1 MIETGFSDFHHLIYT
16 ILKSRFTKLPPKTIR
31 YRDYKKYSES
41 QFLTELSFNL
51 AKESPGSIESFTELF
66 DKTLDKYAPFKT
78 VVIRGNN
85 KPHMSKTL
93 RKAIM
98 LRTRLKNRSVKTRNE
113 ADLRRY
119 RQQRNLVVKLNKR
132 AKREY
137 YENLDMNS
145 INDNKSFWKKLKPLF
160 SNSMVNE
167 KIVLIENDK
176 IIRDDKDI
184 SQYFNEY
191 FANITDTLNI
201 PKFPDP
207 PVKITGDPV
216 LDAIQK
222 YASHPSVLKIKAMA
236 LNNGRFEFSSV
247 DPTLVFSEISKMDP
261 SKKTSG
267 AIPTDKL
274 KLASSACYKEIT
286 YHINKAICT
295 NVFPDILK
303 LADVSPI
310 FKMGETFIR
319 GNYRPISVLSSLS
332 KLYERVLSQQIVP
345 FMVPNFSNLLCAF
358 RENHSSQHALLRLI
372 ELCRKGLDKKGIVG
386 MVLMDLSKAFDCLP
400 HDLLIAK
407 LEAYGF
413 GIGSLRLIFDYLTSR
428 KQRVRINSTYSSW
441 LEITSGVPQ
450 GSVLGPLLFNIYIND
465 LTFFIE
471 DSHLCN
477 FADDNTLYASDFKLE
492 RVISRLE
499 NDMHK
504 TLVWFE
510 SNMMVAN
517 PSKFQFMFMGLGHDY
532 KLCMEIDEKVITTV
546 QQVKLLGVVIDS
558 KLKFDDHV
566 KSLCLKANRNVSAL
580 SRAAKLIDPPKCK
593 LLYNSFVMSN
603 FRYCPLIWMFCGK
616 TANKEINRVH
626 KRALRILLKDYDA
639 SFEELLIR
647 NDEKTVHVQ
656 NLQKLLI
663 EVYKSLNH
671 ENPSFL
677 WDLFTRKEINYNLRV
692 KDILTLPKASTA
704 SFGTNSI
711 AYRGSILWNSTP
723 DVIKSSSTVT
733 VFGKNI
739 KNWFGEGC
747 SCKICKT

>member
-1 MIETGFSDFHHLIYT
+1 M
-16 ILKSRFTKLPPKTIR
+16 
-31 YRDYKKYSES
+31 
-41 QFLTELSFNL
+41 
-51 AKESPGSIESFTELF
+51 
-66 DKTLDKYAPFKT
+66 
-78 VVIRGNN
+78 
-85 KPHMSKTL
+85 
-93 RKAIM
+93 
-98 LRTRLKNRSVKTRNE
+98 
-113 ADLRRY
+113 
-119 RQQRNLVVKLNKR
+119 
-132 AKREY
+132 
-137 YENLDMNS
+137 
-145 INDNKSFWKKLKPLF
+145 
-160 SNSMVNE
+160 
-167 KIVLIENDK
+167 
-176 IIRDDKDI
+176 
-184 SQYFNEY
+184 
-191 FANITDTLNI
+191 
-201 PKFPDP
+201 
-207 PVKITGDPV
+207 
-216 LDAIQK
+216 
-222 YASHPSVLKIKAMA
+222 
-236 LNNGRFEFSSV
+236 
-247 DPTLVFSEISKMDP
+247 
-261 SKKTSG
+261 
-267 AIPTDKL
+267 
-274 KLASSACYKEIT
+274 
-286 YHINKAICT
+286 
-295 NVFPDILK
+295 
-303 LADVSPI
+303 
-310 FKMGETFIR
+310 
-319 GNYRPISVLSSLS
+319 
-332 KLYERVLSQQIVP
+332 
-345 FMVPNFSNLLCAF
+345 
-358 RENHSSQHALLRLI
+358 
-372 ELCRKGLDKKGIVG
+372 
-386 MVLMDLSKAFDCLP
+386 
-400 HDLLIAK
+400 
-407 LEAYGF
+407 
-413 GIGSLRLIFDYLTSR
+413 
-428 KQRVRINSTYSSW
+428 
-441 LEITSGVPQ
+441 
-450 GSVLGPLLFNIYIND
+450 
-465 LTFFIE
+465 
-471 DSHLCN
+471 
-477 FADDNTLYASDFKLE
+477 
-492 RVISRLE
+492 ISRLE